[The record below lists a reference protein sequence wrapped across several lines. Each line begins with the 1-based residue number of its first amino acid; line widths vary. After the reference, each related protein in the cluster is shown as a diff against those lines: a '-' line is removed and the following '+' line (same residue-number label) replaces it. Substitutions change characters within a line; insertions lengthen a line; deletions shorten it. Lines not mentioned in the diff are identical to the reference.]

1 MAQALPFFKAVAAF
15 VIGKGAVATL
25 VRTVLINVTIGKLSK
40 LLTKKPRVD
49 VPPINVTVRNPVE
62 NRRLVFGTV
71 RCGGTFAFIGASGD
85 NNKYLWYVVVFAGHQ
100 VHAIR
105 DVWLDQVLVTNDQ
118 IGGGAA
124 SGGAVTSGFFANK
137 LWIYKHLGTS
147 AQAAD
152 SNLIAAFPSRWT
164 SNHKL
169 SGCAYIVVR
178 MERDDEK
185 YPSGAPQSV
194 TALVDGALC
203 YDPRKDST
211 VPGGSGSHRKN
222 DPRTWEFTR
231 NPALHVRWYLTGGS
245 VHNDVSS
252 RLVMYG
258 MKLADERV
266 PDEYVVA
273 AANICDEVLTGANAP
288 PGGSEP
294 RYRCDIEVS
303 TGETRGEILD
313 HILATMAGTVIRASG
328 EWRIYAGA
336 YDVPS
341 HSLSSD
347 DLYGELEV
355 EDTWDHRRRYN
366 AVAGVYRDALKQ
378 WVEQTTIFRTDS
390 NYETQ
395 DGGRRIP
402 IELDLRGV
410 TSPYQA
416 QRLCEIKLRK
426 SRMQRTVRLVGAL
439 NLLKVALHETL
450 TLTHERYGWNER
462 IFRCVE
468 RQFEFSA
475 DAGRVTLTCEQE
487 DPAVWAD
494 METADYTTGTSDT
507 DRFITDTPDAP
518 SNLRTNGL
526 PNAIEVAWDQPA
538 HFPGGTRYRLQE
550 STSANMA
557 GAVDVALTPDRQVI
571 LRKNDTTTYY
581 YRVRAE
587 HAGEVSA
594 WVPSGNGVAGSALS
608 TTPDLTASVSPG
620 AVNTQTTNST
630 ATSAPVTVTAS
641 GGTPPYTY
649 AWTRV
654 SGASTITADSA
665 TAATTTFSCTGLDPS
680 EVNEAVFRCTV
691 TDSAGSPDTATVD
704 VSVRF
709 ERLGLQVTANNVG
722 STRTGGTNC
731 GIVTAGNP
739 NVTVANGSGSYTYS
753 WSRVGAPAANPFVIS
768 SNTAQN
774 PTWTATVCNTV
785 AVETWQVTVTDTATG
800 ATASAII
807 QVQLKWINLS

>member
-1 MAQALPFFKAVAAF
+1 MAQALPFFKAIAAF
-15 VIGKGAVATL
+15 VAGKGLVAT
-25 VRTVLINVTIGKLSK
+25 VIRTVLINVTLGKISK
-40 LLTKKPRVD
+40 LLTKKPRVE

-62 NRRLVFGTV
+62 NRRIVFGTV
-71 RCGGTFAFIGASGD
+71 RCGGTFAFIGASGT
-85 NNKYLWYVVVFAGHQ
+85 NNKYLWYVIVFAGHQ

-105 DVWLDQVLVTNDQ
+105 DVWLDQVLVTNNQ

-124 SGGAVTSGFFANK
+124 SGGAVTSGAFANK

-147 AQAAD
+147 AQSAD
-152 SNLIAAFPSRWT
+152 SALTAAFPSRWT
-164 SNHKL
+164 SAHRL
-169 SGCAYIVVR
+169 RGCAYIVVQ

-185 YPSGAPQSV
+185 FPSGAPQSV
-194 TALVDGALC
+194 TALIDGALC

-211 VPGGSGSHRKN
+211 VPGGSGSHRKT
-222 DPRTWEFTR
+222 DPRTWEFSR
-231 NPALHVRWYLTGGS
+231 NPALHARWYLTGGS
-245 VHNDVSS
+245 VHNDVPS
-252 RLVMYG
+252 RLIMYG
-258 MKLADERV
+258 MKLPDDRV
-266 PDEYVVA
+266 PDAYVIA
-273 AANICDEVLTGANAP
+273 AANICDEMLSGAHAP

-294 RYRCDIEVS
+294 RYRCDLEVS
-303 TGETRGEILD
+303 TGETRREILED
-313 HILATMAGTVIRASG
+313 ILATMAGTIIRASG
-328 EWRIYAGA
+328 EWRIHAGS
-336 YDVPS
+336 YDIPS
-341 HSLSSD
+341 HNLSSA
-347 DLYGELEV
+347 DLYGELEI
-355 EDTWDHRRRYN
+355 EDTHDHRRRYN

-378 WVEQTTIFRTDS
+378 YVEQTTLFRTDS
-390 NYETQ
+390 AYEAQ
-395 DGGRRIP
+395 DGGRQIP

-426 SRMQRTVRLVGAL
+426 SRMQRTVKLVGAL

-450 TLTHERYGWNER
+450 TFTHERYGWNQR

-468 RQFEFSA
+468 RQFEFTEE
-475 DAGRVTLTCEQE
+475 AGRVTLTCEQE

-494 METADYTTGTSDT
+494 LETADYNTGTSDT
-507 DRFITDTPDAP
+507 DQFITDTPDAP

-571 LRKNDTTTYY
+571 LRKTDTTTYY

-587 HAGEVSA
+587 HAGQVSA
-594 WVPSGNGVAGSALS
+594 WVPPGNGVGGAAMS

-620 AVNTQTTNST
+620 SLDTETVNSS
-630 ATSAPVTVTAS
+630 ATSASVTVTAS

-654 SGASTITADSA
+654 SGASTITANSA

-691 TDSAGSPDTATVD
+691 TDSAGSPNTATVD

-709 ERLGLQVTANNVG
+709 ERLGLQVTANNVS
-722 STRTGGTNC
+722 STRTGFTNC

-739 NVTVANGSGSYTYS
+739 NVTVENGSGSYTYS

-768 SNTAQN
+768 NNTSQN
-774 PTWTATVCNTV
+774 PAWTATVCNTME
-785 AVETWQVTVTDTATG
+785 VEIWQVTVTDTTTG
-800 ATASAII
+800 ATASATI
-807 QVQLKWINLS
+807 QVQLAWINLS